1 MIYTINSKCGSGKTH
16 WALNEATK
24 LIQNKKRVMIVAPSL
39 DLQNEMSNRLGFTPH
54 FVINYTTNNE
64 GGVATSI
71 ANYLKNPPS
80 KYEILIITAAAFV
93 TINKFPNKKKWI
105 CFIDEELSVF
115 DNISFNS
122 SDSSNYAFGND
133 LMNDIEKIADLK
145 LNEEIGFVEFKLKSL
160 PLKEIKFLKS
170 ICYGSKAA
178 DFVYPPFQ
186 KFIQLLLN
194 KNMRVFG
201 DSESIVMFK
210 LGNDTAK
217 MWSELNEQLF
227 LNFQNLYIMGAE
239 IQRSKMVVYLKLK
252 GLKIEPLQIQQR
264 FEYHEQPITIK
275 WFTKHKPWS
284 KSYYNSINEVAGI
297 SQFELYD
304 LLVSET
310 IGNEP
315 ILLQNNKGNPFKYI
329 QKPIY
334 MNFEVATANGL
345 QLRAAPW
352 PEFSM
357 KGRTLNSML
366 RLVTAWHSDLAANT
380 PGKSFAW
387 QPSGIQG
394 YRFLEKRVDGE
405 HDREWTIQE
414 LLDSGALQI
423 EGRAMRHCVYSY
435 ADRCRRG
442 ETKIWSLRL
451 CVEGAEKRMV
461 TIEVDPHRR
470 AIVQVRAKCNLFPG
484 NRSREIIRQWATC
497 AGLQFDVEL

>member
-334 MNFEVATANGL
+334 MNFEVRGINK
-345 QLRAAPW
+345 
-352 PEFSM
+352 FD
-357 KGRTLNSML
+357 KI
-366 RLVTAWHSDLAANT
+366 HS
-380 PGKSFAW
+380 
-387 QPSGIQG
+387 
-394 YRFLEKRVDGE
+394 YCE
-405 HDREWTIQE
+405 
-414 LLDSGALQI
+414 SGAYNMTPACFAKMEKLGFDISEIQLHNSLSHLYQGMMRSNLRNGEFNNNVVFVPTEQMALNLRNIYFPNGKVEQI
-423 EGRAMRHCVYSY
+423 EN
-435 ADRCRRG
+435 G
-442 ETKIWSLRL
+442 EFF
-451 CVEGAEKRMV
+451 
-461 TIEVDPHRR
+461 
-470 AIVQVRAKCNLFPG
+470 NL
-484 NRSREIIRQWATC
+484 
-497 AGLQFDVEL
+497 